1 MTTTMLNGMT
11 GISLC
16 TQWPLTSQ
24 LQGSK
29 KSQLLLAA
37 RELEILPTN
46 FINEL
51 FSSPGGVV

>member
-1 MTTTMLNGMT
+1 MLNGMT